1 MRLVIKEKNKYRIN
15 RLIEWIL
22 YMICYTLVFIIISSL
37 FKTVQIAQPF
47 LLWSTIIVLI
57 VYALNKTIKP
67 LIVTITIPITGLT
80 LGLFYP
86 CINLFIL
93 KLVDWILMKN
103 FEMTNIWIA
112 LFVAI
117 LLSITN
123 FIMEELMKKMI
134 NKVKKQHE

>member
-1 MRLVIKEKNKYRIN
+1 MKLVIKEKNKYRIN

-22 YMICYTLVFIIISSL
+22 YMIGYTLVFIIITSL
-37 FKTVQIAQPF
+37 FKSIHIDEPF
-47 LLWSTIIVLI
+47 LLWSSIAVLI
-57 VYALNKTIKP
+57 IYALNKTIKP
-67 LIVTITIPITGLT
+67 LIVTITIPITGIT

-93 KLVDWILMKN
+93 KLVDWILVKH
-103 FEMTNIWIA
+103 FEMSDIWIA
-112 LFVAI
+112 LLVAI

-134 NKVKKQHE
+134 SKVKKQHE